1 MAAKKAVSHKDMA
14 NALRVLAMDAVEA
27 AQSGHPGLPM
37 GAADVATVLFT
48 QFMRF
53 DPRAPRWADRDRFV
67 LSAGHGSMLLYALLY
82 LLGYE
87 DMTLEELKNFR
98 QLGSKTPGHPEYGSS
113 QGVEVTTGPLGQG
126 LGAAVGMALAER
138 LLNAEFGDDLVS
150 HRTYVLISDGDLM
163 EGISHEAISLAGHL
177 KLSRLIALYDDNEVS
192 IDGPT
197 SLADSGDVQKR
208 FEAAG
213 WAACRIDGHDP
224 KAIERALTAAQ
235 ESDKPSLI
243 ACRTTIGYG
252 APSKEGTAA
261 THGAPLG
268 TEEVAAARKALGWKG
283 APFKV
288 PAPILDG
295 WRLVGLRRAKAR
307 HSWEKRW
314 KDLPEETRQD
324 FERRLGGA
332 LPHELKAVLGDIK
345 KKAARSK
352 DSRATRACSGEV
364 LEHMVPLLPEAV
376 GGSADLTDS
385 NQVKAKTQKV
395 VTANAY
401 EGRFIHYGVRE
412 HSMAAVMNGLA
423 LHGGFIP
430 YGGSFLAFTDY
441 CRPAIRLAALMGLRV
456 IYVMTH
462 DSIGLGEDG
471 PTHQPVEHLA
481 SLRAMP
487 GIKVFRPAD
496 VVETIECWEA
506 ALESKEGPSVMVLT
520 RQAVPS
526 VRRRH
531 TDENLCARG
540 GYEIASGG
548 ASAEVT
554 LVASGSE
561 VSVALEAQALLR
573 KEDII
578 ASVVSMP
585 CFELFEA
592 QESSYREDV
601 LPRRSVCV
609 GIEAGVRMGWEPYL
623 KQEGG
628 QDGLFIGMSGFG
640 ASGPGAALFDHF
652 GISAQAV
659 VEAVRARRMGVKS

>member
-48 QFMRF
+48 KFMRF

-126 LGAAVGMALAER
+126 LGAAVGMALGER
-138 LLNAEFGDDLVS
+138 LLNADFGDDLVS

-163 EGISHEAISLAGHL
+163 EGISHEVISLAGHL
-177 KLSRLIALYDDNEVS
+177 GLSRLIALYDDNEVS

-213 WAACRIDGHDP
+213 WSVCRIDGHDSR
-224 KAIERALTAAQ
+224 AIEQALEVAQ
-235 ESDKPSLI
+235 GSSRPSLI
-243 ACRTTIGYG
+243 ACRTKIGYG

-268 TEEVAAARKALGWKG
+268 AKEVAGARKTLGWTAA

-288 PAPILDG
+288 PSGILDD
-295 WRLVGLRRAKAR
+295 WRLVGLRRGKAR
-307 HSWEKRW
+307 RSWERCLA
-314 KDLPEETRQD
+314 DLSEERREE
-324 FERRLGGA
+324 FERRLRGD
-332 LPHELKAVLGDIK
+332 LPANLRDVFGEMK

-352 DSRATRACSGEV
+352 ASRATRACSGGVLQALVEHVPEV
-364 LEHMVPLLPEAV
+364 V
-376 GGSADLTDS
+376 GGSADLTES
-385 NQVKAKTQKV
+385 NNVKGKNQQVISAHNY
-395 VTANAY
+395 A
-401 EGRFIHYGVRE
+401 GRFLHYGVRE
-412 HSMAAVMNGLA
+412 HGMAAVMNGLA
-423 LHGGFIP
+423 LHGGFVP

-441 CRPAIRLAALMGLRV
+441 CRPAMRLAALMGLRV

-471 PTHQPVEHLA
+471 PTHQPIEHLA

-487 GIKVFRPAD
+487 GIKIFRPAD
-496 VVETIECWEA
+496 MVETVECWEA
-506 ALESKEGPSVMVLT
+506 ALESQHGPSVLVLT
-520 RQAVPS
+520 RQGVPT
-526 VRRRH
+526 VRHRH
-531 TDENLCARG
+531 REENLCARG
-540 GYEIASGG
+540 GYQISGSAG
-548 ASAEVT
+548 AEVT

-561 VSVALEAQALLR
+561 VSVALAAQALLQ
-573 KEDII
+573 KDDIPV
-578 ASVVSMP
+578 SVVSMP
-585 CFELFEA
+585 CFELFCGTRQGVSGGGFAPEGDLCRCGGGCA
-592 QESSYREDV
+592 YGLGTV
-601 LPRRSVCV
+601 F
-609 GIEAGVRMGWEPYL
+609 EAGGWRRGY
-623 KQEGG
+623 
-628 QDGLFIGMSGFG
+628 FCWYVGFWG
-640 ASGPGAALFDHF
+640 ERKGVS
-652 GISAQAV
+652 V
-659 VEAVRARRMGVKS
+659 V